1 MSGVKRYCITCKHE
15 GRRIKDGAGGE
26 EIKCNYKNKWIDDY
40 DRQSEWCS
48 DWSFIHG
55 KENTSS
61 SSYSE
66 PNPFEKIFSGIGFGI
81 LIILQVI
88 ALPVLILT
96 FLPHPILSIAKAV
109 RVIIS
114 ATLLFFMG
122 IAAIFIDPVMLII
135 WVVSFGFINTSKLV
149 LIGYTENLYKWIT
162 NYGDFLDLD

>member
-1 MSGVKRYCITCKHE
+1 MSNGKNICNTCKYADDIRNDVDVV
-15 GRRIKDGAGGE
+15 GGIK
-26 EIKCNYKNKWIDDY
+26 IWCQYKDEWVSKYLI
-40 DRQSEWCS
+40 SEAEWCS
-48 DWSFIHG
+48 DW
-55 KENTSS
+55 ENTS

-114 ATLLFFMG
+114 AIVLFFMG
-122 IAAIFIDPVMLII
+122 MIAILFDPLMLII
-135 WVVSFGFINTSKLV
+135 WIVSFGFINTSKLV
-149 LIGYTENLYKWIT
+149 VIGYAENLYEWIT
-162 NYGDFLDLD
+162 NYGDFWDLD